1 MVRGVSQPGRTG
13 WPYSPTVSFLSRIQI
28 SAQVSEGDCQKEKRG
43 VGGSPG
49 SCAPGQ
55 WEGGAGQSAASQDAR
70 KCCGVRPI
78 PQPACPSPSLSPP
91 LTSPRLTS
99 PPSAIPSFLGTPPPG
114 IAFFVVV
121 LELASHWRRRGA
133 ANAGEE
139 GGLGAQPAAHRR
151 DPAGQSGGRTVGRA
165 ICSPELT
172 LQTPVECVR
181 AREGWGSTS
190 RVRGPVT
197 AGLPLAGGPW
207 TQIWVSFRLR
217 NC

>member
-1 MVRGVSQPGRTG
+1 MRRGKGRRVTEPRRRGGEAAAAELRPSALKPLGVRGVSQPGRTG

-91 LTSPRLTS
+91 LTSP
-99 PPSAIPSFLGTPPPG
+99 PPHLPPVGYSFLPRDATSRNRLFCCCFGAGFSLAAQRGCERWRGRRAGGAARRPPAGP
-114 IAFFVVV
+114 
-121 LELASHWRRRGA
+121 RGA
-133 ANAGEE
+133 ERRTDSRPGH
-139 GGLGAQPAAHRR
+139 LLSRAH
-151 DPAGQSGGRTVGRA
+151 SSNS
-165 ICSPELT
+165 C
-172 LQTPVECVR
+172 
-181 AREGWGSTS
+181 
-190 RVRGPVT
+190 
-197 AGLPLAGGPW
+197 
-207 TQIWVSFRLR
+207 
-217 NC
+217 